1 MVAVRISALLACFFM
16 LGSIVRALDPTPP
29 QVLPPCAV
37 QCTLQELGQT
47 ICSVTD
53 QTCMCNDRVFCGY
66 VQSCIFANCTVKEM
80 LVAKNYTS
88 TLCNDP
94 VAKKDNVIPSIQ
106 MALFMF
112 TTLVIITRIG
122 HKCMRISPWGWDD
135 TTIMIAYLAFAA
147 LTPVGFVT
155 AVAGAG
161 RDVWY
166 LSASQISLG
175 LRMFFISTF
184 LYVLGLAFIKASIL
198 FLYLRIFP
206 DHRFRMVLWFTQ
218 AFNLLLYISFL
229 ITALVSCQPLH
240 YAWEGWTG
248 ETEGRC
254 YSTNPPALSHGA
266 LNFILDVWML
276 LLPAS
281 QIYKLN
287 VPLKQKLDVMSMFSM
302 GIFLTAVSG
311 YRIKVIRP
319 FGAFLDS
326 DGQIPPTLRHAPPT
340 FCPSINVASSLV
352 PNFHLVCHRAR
363 RGHLC
368 GLPPEHTSVLGDSAA
383 KNPPVHAHF
392 VAVAGVRQGLDGLRA
407 NLANDVRDPRAAVTR
422 GHARCIVNV
431 GLSGRGNGKD
441 KNQPDR
447 LGQRDSSAGGRN
459 QLDDG
464 SPRKAVR
471 VAAEGGIQG
480 TA

>member
-16 LGSIVRALDPTPP
+16 LGSIVSALDPTPP

-135 TTIMIAYLAFAA
+135 TTIMIAYVLLA
-147 LTPVGFVT
+147 LSCSLSIPKP

-326 DGQIPPTLRHAPPT
+326 DVVLFQTSIWSAIELAVGIFVACLPNIRQFWVTVLPKILRFMH
-340 FCPSINVASSLV
+340 ISSRSQGSARDSTGSERTSRTMSET
-352 PNFHLVCHRAR
+352 HAR
-363 RGHLC
+363 R
-368 GLPPEHTSVLGDSAA
+368 S
-383 KNPPVHAHF
+383 
-392 VAVAGVRQGLDGLRA
+392 
-407 NLANDVRDPRAAVTR
+407 
-422 GHARCIVNV
+422 
-431 GLSGRGNGKD
+431 
-441 KNQPDR
+441 
-447 LGQRDSSAGGRN
+447 
-459 QLDDG
+459 
-464 SPRKAVR
+464 R
-471 VAAEGGIQG
+471 VATHDVSSTSDLVGGEMGRTKTNQTESEGGIQG